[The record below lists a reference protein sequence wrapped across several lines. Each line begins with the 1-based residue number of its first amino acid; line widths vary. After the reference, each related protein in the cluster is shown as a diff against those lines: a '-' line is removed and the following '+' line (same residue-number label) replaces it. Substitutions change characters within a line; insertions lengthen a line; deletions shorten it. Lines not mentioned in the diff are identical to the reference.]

1 MVILY
6 KEEYII
12 KETCFT
18 VYISIVMK
26 TFNEELKE
34 SVFQEGKVRHFIC
47 KIIFQFSILLLIFSP
62 LKLGAVKILN
72 LNGTK
77 NFHFFPKIK
86 FQNIKFLFFHNW
98 DITNFSIFSKN
109 IFLTKNYKFSKFHKK
124 LLILSVFIAK
134 TNSRNSYWYT
144 RYNFLKI

>member
-6 KEEYII
+6 EERYII

-18 VYISIVMK
+18 VYINIVMK

-62 LKLGAVKILN
+62 LKLCTLKILI
-72 LNGTK
+72 LKHTK
-77 NFHFFPKIK
+77 DFHFFSKKI
-86 FQNIKFLFFHNW
+86 FQNIKFLFFHN
-98 DITNFSIFSKN
+98 
-109 IFLTKNYKFSKFHKK
+109 
-124 LLILSVFIAK
+124 
-134 TNSRNSYWYT
+134 
-144 RYNFLKI
+144 

>member
-6 KEEYII
+6 EEGYII

-18 VYISIVMK
+18 VYINIEMK

-77 NFHFFPKIK
+77 NFHFFPKK
-86 FQNIKFLFFHNW
+86 
-98 DITNFSIFSKN
+98 
-109 IFLTKNYKFSKFHKK
+109 
-124 LLILSVFIAK
+124 
-134 TNSRNSYWYT
+134 
-144 RYNFLKI
+144 

>member
-77 NFHFFPKIK
+77 NFHFFPKK
-86 FQNIKFLFFHNW
+86 
-98 DITNFSIFSKN
+98 NF
-109 IFLTKNYKFSKFHKK
+109 KK
-124 LLILSVFIAK
+124 
-134 TNSRNSYWYT
+134 
-144 RYNFLKI
+144 